1 MNAASDT
8 NRLRWR
14 CRRGMREL
22 DQLLG
27 WYLDARYDKVDDA
40 VKAAFSTLLDQQD
53 PELWNWLTGR
63 AAPDDERWRRI
74 VDEIRARNR
83 V

>member
-1 MNAASDT
+1 MNTDAS
-8 NRLRWR
+8 RLRWR

-27 WYLDARYDKVDDA
+27 WYLDTRYAGSDDA
-40 VKAAFSTLLDQQD
+40 AKEAFSTLLDQQD
-53 PELWNWLTGR
+53 PEIWDWLMGR
-63 AAPDDERWRRI
+63 TPCDFSPWRRI
-74 VDEIRARNR
+74 VDEIRASDR